1 MAPDFIAIVPARR
14 ASTRLP
20 DKPLL
25 DVAGL
30 PLVIRTAMRAQ
41 ASRARRVVVATDDQD
56 ILKCC
61 QAHGVDVVMTRLD
74 HVSGT
79 DRLAETAAILDLSDD
94 QIVVNVQGDEPLI
107 EPELIDAVAQAL
119 MEADSCAMAT
129 ACHALTNAEDMF
141 NANVVKVVRAR
152 SGVALYFS
160 RAPIPWSRD
169 GFDAAGN
176 TSGAALEAMR
186 HIGIYAYRTAFL
198 RLFPTL
204 TVAPLE
210 SIEMLEQL
218 RALWHGE
225 RIMCIEAASMP
236 HAGVDTAEDLERVR
250 RFYLDLQNDGPL
262 G

>member
-25 DVAGL
+25 DVAGK
-30 PLVIRTAMRAQ
+30 PLVIRTAMRAR
-41 ASRARRVVVATDDQD
+41 ASRARRVVVATDDQE
-56 ILKCC
+56 IFRCC
-61 QAHGVDVVMTRLD
+61 AEHDVEVIMTRAD

-79 DRLAETAAILDLSDD
+79 DRLAEAAGLLQLTGQ

-119 MEADSCAMAT
+119 MEADNCAMAT
-129 ACHALTNAEDMF
+129 ACHALTSATEMF

-152 SGVALYFS
+152 SGLALYFS
-160 RAPIPWSRD
+160 RAPIPFARD
-169 GFDAAGN
+169 SFDAAKQ
-176 TSGAALEAMR
+176 TVSGPIEAMR
-186 HIGIYAYRTAFL
+186 HIGIYAYRTSFL
-198 RLFPTL
+198 KLFPTL
-204 TVAPLE
+204 PVAPLE

-236 HAGVDTAEDLERVR
+236 HAGVDTPEDLERVR
-250 RFYLDLQNDGPL
+250 RFYQDAQNGV
-262 G
+262 

>member
-25 DVAGL
+25 DVAGK

-41 ASRARRVVVATDDQD
+41 ASHASRVVVATDDDD
-56 ILKCC
+56 IKSCC
-61 QAHGVDVVMTRLD
+61 ESHGVEVIMTRAD
-74 HVSGT
+74 HLSGT
-79 DRLAETAAILDLSDD
+79 DRLSEAASILKLSDQ

-119 MEADSCAMAT
+119 MEADNCAVAT
-129 ACHALTNAEDMF
+129 ACHALTSEQDLF
-141 NANVVKVVRAR
+141 NVNVVKVVRAR
-152 SGVALYFS
+152 NGQALYFS

-169 GFDAAGN
+169 NFKPASSSAGG
-176 TSGAALEAMR
+176 SIEAMR
-186 HIGIYAYRTAFL
+186 HIGIYSYRTSFL

-204 TVAPLE
+204 PVAPLE

-225 RIMCIEAASMP
+225 RIMCIESASVP
-236 HAGVDTAEDLERVR
+236 HAGVDTPEDLERVR
-250 RFYLDLQNDGPL
+250 RFYQENAG
-262 G
+262 

>member
-1 MAPDFIAIVPARR
+1 VAPDFIAIVPARR

-25 DVAGL
+25 DVAGK
-30 PLVIRTAMRAQ
+30 PLVIRTAMRAH
-41 ASRARRVVVATDDQD
+41 ASRARRVVVATDDD
-56 ILKCC
+56 EIFRCC
-61 QAHGVDVVMTRLD
+61 VKHDVEVIMTRAD

-79 DRLAETAAILDLSDD
+79 DRLAEAADLLQLTGQ

-129 ACHALTNAEDMF
+129 ACHALTSATEMF

-152 SGVALYFS
+152 SGLALYFS
-160 RAPIPWSRD
+160 RAPIPYSRD
-169 GFDAAGN
+169 SFDATPSA
-176 TSGAALEAMR
+176 SGDVEAMR
-186 HIGIYAYRTAFL
+186 HIGIYAYRTSFL
-198 RLFPTL
+198 KLFPSL
-204 TVAPLE
+204 PVAPLE

-236 HAGVDTAEDLERVR
+236 HAGVDTPEDLERVR
-250 RFYLDLQNDGPL
+250 RFYQDAQNGV
-262 G
+262 

>member
-25 DVAGL
+25 DVAGK

-41 ASRARRVVVATDDQD
+41 ASRARRVVVATDDED
-56 ILKCC
+56 IVACC
-61 QAHGVDVVMTRLD
+61 DKHGVEVIMTRAD
-74 HVSGT
+74 HASGT
-79 DRLAETAAILDLSDD
+79 DRLSEAARLLLLPDE

-119 MEADSCAMAT
+119 MEADGFAMAT
-129 ACHALTNAEDMF
+129 ACHALTNVDDLF

-152 SGVALYFS
+152 NGQALYFS

-169 GFDAAGN
+169 TFDI
-176 TSGAALEAMR
+176 TQKTSSGAVKAMR
-186 HIGIYAYRTAFL
+186 HIGIYGYRSSFL
-198 RLFPTL
+198 RVFPTL
-204 TVAPLE
+204 AAAPLE

-225 RIMCIEAASMP
+225 RIMCIESASIP
-236 HAGVDTAEDLERVR
+236 HAGVDTPADLERVR
-250 RFYLDLQNDGPL
+250 RFYQDAENAV
-262 G
+262 